1 MTLTNQALFF
11 FTRRGL
17 AIARENVGRRPQ
29 VLQKSP
35 APKALCRSTCN
46 RGKQLEKQQ
55 QMKRKKK
62 NKKKNNKKILRTVEE
77 RVGMISV
84 WCVGR
89 RKRMMWTLKTGCH
102 VKCVHSLSAYPPII
116 HTLYHMQTF
125 IAIFVYS
132 SNFHCDAKGWGSRL
146 SVIMTLTVGNLICE
160 SPLNTKK
167 KEKKVKKKWKKN
179 KERKE
184 VGKKK
189 KKKAKCLILPM

>member
-1 MTLTNQALFF
+1 MTLTNQACFF

-55 QMKRKKK
+55 QMKRKNK
-62 NKKKNNKKILRTVEE
+62 NNKKNNKKILRTVEE

-89 RKRMMWTLKTGCH
+89 RKRMMWTLKTGRH
-102 VKCVHSLSAYPPII
+102 VKCVHSGYILSAYPPII
-116 HTLYHMQTF
+116 ITCRLSLPYLFTV
-125 IAIFVYS
+125 AIFIEY
-132 SNFHCDAKGWGSRL
+132 
-146 SVIMTLTVGNLICE
+146 
-160 SPLNTKK
+160 
-167 KEKKVKKKWKKN
+167 
-179 KERKE
+179 
-184 VGKKK
+184 
-189 KKKAKCLILPM
+189 

>member
-1 MTLTNQALFF
+1 MTLRGGGGWESEGVTLTNQAFFF

-35 APKALCRSTCN
+35 APKALCSSTCN

-89 RKRMMWTLKTGCH
+89 RKRMMWTLKTGWH
-102 VKCVHSLSAYPPII
+102 VKCGHSGYTKCIPSNHP
-116 HTLYHMQTF
+116 
-125 IAIFVYS
+125 YS
-132 SNFHCDAKGWGSRL
+132 ISHADFHCY
-146 SVIMTLTVGNLICE
+146 IC
-160 SPLNTKK
+160 LQ
-167 KEKKVKKKWKKN
+167 
-179 KERKE
+179 
-184 VGKKK
+184 
-189 KKKAKCLILPM
+189 

>member
-1 MTLTNQALFF
+1 MTLTNCSCAEVEPSVFF

-35 APKALCRSTCN
+35 APVALCRSTCN

-55 QMKRKKK
+55 QMKRNK
-62 NKKKNNKKILRTVEE
+62 NKNKKNNKKILRTVEE

-89 RKRMMWTLKTGCH
+89 GKRMMWTLKTGWH
-102 VKCVHSLSAYPPII
+102 VKCVHSGYILSAYPPII

-132 SNFHCDAKGWGSRL
+132 SNFY
-146 SVIMTLTVGNLICE
+146 
-160 SPLNTKK
+160 
-167 KEKKVKKKWKKN
+167 
-179 KERKE
+179 
-184 VGKKK
+184 
-189 KKKAKCLILPM
+189 

>member
-1 MTLTNQALFF
+1 MTLTNCSCAEVEPSVF

-55 QMKRKKK
+55 QMKRKKNNNNKKK

-84 WCVGR
+84 WCVGK
-89 RKRMMWTLKTGCH
+89 RKRMMWTLKTGWH
-102 VKCVHSLSAYPPII
+102 VKCVHSGHILM
-116 HTLYHMQTF
+116 HTLQ
-125 IAIFVYS
+125 S
-132 SNFHCDAKGWGSRL
+132 SILYITCRL
-146 SVIMTLTVGNLICE
+146 SLPYLFTVEIFIE
-160 SPLNTKK
+160 Y
-167 KEKKVKKKWKKN
+167 
-179 KERKE
+179 
-184 VGKKK
+184 
-189 KKKAKCLILPM
+189 